1 VGSYNRAVRGMKNKS
16 RWKYFTVTCPDCSLR
31 REMRADQYK
40 RNVDSGR
47 PFYCL
52 PCGTHHRESKIKR
65 RDVFDFSKLD
75 WPNNKYTP
83 KNPLYSRWQKMRRR
97 CSPSAG
103 SAARWYYNSGI
114 RVDPVWQEYEPF
126 RVWSLRNGF
135 KPELELDRIDP
146 YGDYSPK
153 NCRWITHAENCRN
166 QRPRGY
172 CQQFA
177 KEAA

>member
-1 VGSYNRAVRGMKNKS
+1 MKDEMTKHA
-16 RWKYFTVTCPDCSLR
+16 RWRHIQVECPDCGLR
-31 REMRADQYK
+31 RPMRSDQYAK
-40 RNVDSGR
+40 TVKAGR

-52 PCGTHHRESKIKR
+52 PCSQNHKVYPDRARK
-65 RDVFDFSKLD
+65 VFDFSKFD
-75 WPNNKYTP
+75 WPNNKFNP
-83 KNPLYSRWQKMRRR
+83 RNPLYSRWQKMRRR

-103 SAARWYYNSGI
+103 SAARWYYNAGI
-114 RVDPVWQEYEPF
+114 KVDPVWQEYEPF
-126 RVWSLRNGF
+126 RVWALKNGF

-146 YGDYSPK
+146 YGNYSPK

-166 QRPRGY
+166 RRPRGY